1 MVKTQS
7 QTNQEQPET
16 NTEYKVANEEI
27 NESLILRSW
36 KGVLSQVQRVREFN
50 ASQNV
55 LNVDN
60 YIGYIYDGISR
71 PPMSVSQKIRWLNII
86 TQKKTGAP
94 RTVDHLIA
102 SGQIS
107 DIEKEMFGQG
117 EYPRIECHT
126 MTRVKTIDDKEYL
139 VRGMRGYGISEIGGI
154 VTLPLYDCD
163 FTRKV
168 PISAGTAKNKDG
180 NDVKIL
186 IVGSGEFSYET
197 SPKIYLTPWSNGENA
212 RATLEKYPLEDK
224 DLHNGKMIYMFKRE
238 DTANEIGVSEQEF
251 FSDFDSVWNAK
262 TAPKPTIS
270 IDSKTLANYAT
281 LDRESREKG
290 NQYG

>member
-16 NTEYKVANEEI
+16 KTNINTEYRVANEEI
-27 NESLILRSW
+27 KESLILRSW

-60 YIGYIYDGISR
+60 YIGYIYDGISK

-107 DIEKEMFGQG
+107 DI
-117 EYPRIECHT
+117 
-126 MTRVKTIDDKEYL
+126 
-139 VRGMRGYGISEIGGI
+139 
-154 VTLPLYDCD
+154 
-163 FTRKV
+163 
-168 PISAGTAKNKDG
+168 
-180 NDVKIL
+180 
-186 IVGSGEFSYET
+186 
-197 SPKIYLTPWSNGENA
+197 
-212 RATLEKYPLEDK
+212 
-224 DLHNGKMIYMFKRE
+224 
-238 DTANEIGVSEQEF
+238 
-251 FSDFDSVWNAK
+251 
-262 TAPKPTIS
+262 
-270 IDSKTLANYAT
+270 
-281 LDRESREKG
+281 
-290 NQYG
+290 